1 MKNLWSEEEATGLDP
16 VGLLIYQAKLI
27 GTETNLVIWGGGN
40 NSYKVEETDFKGA
53 KVRVQRIKGSGSD
66 MKAMQRKDFPGVRL
80 DDILPLFERAE
91 LSDEEM
97 VEYLNHTLLSP
108 ASPRPSIE
116 TLLHAFLPFT
126 AVAHTHADAILSLTN
141 TVRRE
146 ATVRECYGDSVA
158 TVGYS
163 RPGFKLAKE
172 VGLAVKA
179 NPGVRGLILMNHGL
193 ITWGDTPK
201 EAYDRHIELVT
212 EAEEFIATRKSGQA
226 SFGTEIRPALSPEAR
241 QKLVAAVAPTL
252 RGALGR
258 TIMRFD
264 DSPDVLEFVGSATGP
279 QLSQVGAATPDH
291 MLNTK
296 RVPLWLDIPDLSE
309 VTTVKAAVRQQV
321 AGYKTAYEDYF
332 QSHRVN
338 NDPMLEATPRV
349 ILLPGVGMWTVGK
362 DAKAALI
369 AADIYHHT
377 INVIAGAQTI
387 GEYASLSLRDA
398 YDGEYWPLELYK
410 LTIAPPEKE
419 LARRIA
425 LVTGAASGIGKV
437 TALRLAAEGAH
448 VVVTDMDLEGAQ
460 KVAEAIVQ
468 KYGLNRAIAIPLNVA
483 NEAQVEAAFAKTC
496 QTYGGLDVLVSNA
509 GIAKVSAIA
518 NLSLEDWNKSLAVNA
533 TGHFLVSR
541 ASMRIMQEQKLGGSL
556 VFNATKNVTAPGKDF
571 GAYSAAKAAEA
582 QLCRILAIEGGQD
595 GIRANMVNPDAIFA
609 SNLWSA
615 EIKEQ
620 RAKSYGIKVEELENF
635 YAQRNL
641 LKASVTSEDVAEAI
655 FWLASDR
662 SAKTTGTM
670 IPVDGGVKEAFPR

>member
-1 MKNLWSEEEATGLDP
+1 MQNLWREEEAAGLDP

-40 NSYKVEETDFKGA
+40 NSYKVEETDFKGE

-80 DDILPLFERAE
+80 DDILPLFERDE
-91 LSDEEM
+91 LSDEAM
-97 VEYLNHTLLSP
+97 VEYLNHTLMNPS
-108 ASPRPSIE
+108 SPRPSIE

-146 ATVRECYGDSVA
+146 ETVLECYGDTVA

-179 NPGVRGLILMNHGL
+179 NPTVRGLILMNHGL

-212 EAEEFIATRKSGQA
+212 EAEEFITARQSGA
-226 SFGTEIRPALSPEAR
+226 GFGTEVRPALSPEVR
-241 QKLVAAVAPTL
+241 QKLVAAIAPTL

-258 TIMRFD
+258 TILRFD
-264 DSPDVLEFVGSATGP
+264 NSPDVLEFVGSANGP

-296 RVPLWLDIPDLSE
+296 RVPLWLDIPDLSD
-309 VTTVKAAVRQQV
+309 VATVKAAVRQQMES
-321 AGYKTAYEDYF
+321 YKTAYQEYF
-332 QSHRVN
+332 QTHRVN
-338 NDPMLEATPRV
+338 NDPMLEPTPRV
-349 ILLPGVGMWTVGK
+349 ILLPGVGMWTAGK
-362 DAKAALI
+362 DAKAALV

-377 INVIAGAQTI
+377 INVIAGAQAV
-387 GEYASLSLRDA
+387 GEYISLSLRDA

-419 LARRIA
+419 LARRIV

-437 TALRLAAEGAH
+437 TALRLTAEGAH
-448 VVVTDMDLEGAQ
+448 VVVTDMDLAGA
-460 KVAEAIVQ
+460 KAVAEAIVQ

-483 NEAQVEAAFAKTC
+483 DETQVAAAFAQTC

-509 GIAKVSAIA
+509 GIAKVSAIVD
-518 NLSLEDWNKSLAVNA
+518 LSLDDWNKSLAVNA

-541 ASMRIMQEQKLGGSL
+541 AAIGIMQEQKLGGSL

-582 QLCRILAIEGGQD
+582 QLCRILAIEGGAD
-595 GIRANMVNPDAIFA
+595 SIRANMVNPDAIFA
-609 SNLWSA
+609 SNLWSPD
-615 EIKEQ
+615 IKEQ
-620 RAKSYGIKVEELENF
+620 RAKSYGIKVEDLENF

-641 LKASVTSEDVAEAI
+641 LKVSVTSEDVAEAI

-670 IPVDGGVKEAFPR
+670 IPVDGGVREAFPR